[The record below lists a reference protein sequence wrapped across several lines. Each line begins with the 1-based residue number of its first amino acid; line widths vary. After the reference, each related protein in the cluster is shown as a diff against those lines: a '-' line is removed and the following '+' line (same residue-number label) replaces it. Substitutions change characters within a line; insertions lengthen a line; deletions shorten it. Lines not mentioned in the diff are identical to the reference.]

1 MNRNLFIREMHFN
14 SLSLIL
20 WIVVISILIAV
31 TMSVFPTFME
41 NQSKVM
47 GMINLIPKSALEFK
61 GVSDINDLNSVLGF
75 YSVNNIIYMMVLGS
89 IFSMV
94 LSCNILLKEEYNKT
108 AEYLLTRPLSRSTI
122 FLTKLTAIILQ
133 VLVLNIVTALVGY
146 ISMKVAFDGIFS
158 LNSFLI
164 LSFYTFL
171 LNLLF
176 VAIGFFISVFVKK
189 AKPITTMGIG
199 LVLFLYF
206 LFTISKITMNASDI
220 GYLSP
225 FKFVRTDVMSDD
237 YGLDL
242 WRLIY
247 FAGSSMIL
255 LLFAQK
261 YYQRKDIYI

>member
-1 MNRNLFIREMHFN
+1 
-14 SLSLIL
+14 
-20 WIVVISILIAV
+20 
-31 TMSVFPTFME
+31 
-41 NQSKVM
+41 
-47 GMINLIPKSALEFK
+47 
-61 GVSDINDLNSVLGF
+61 
-75 YSVNNIIYMMVLGS
+75 
-89 IFSMV
+89 
-94 LSCNILLKEEYNKT
+94 
-108 AEYLLTRPLSRSTI
+108 
-122 FLTKLTAIILQ
+122 
-133 VLVLNIVTALVGY
+133 
-146 ISMKVAFDGIFS
+146 MKVAFDGIFS

-255 LLFAQK
+255 LLIAFR

>member
-1 MNRNLFIREMHFN
+1 MA
-14 SLSLIL
+14 
-20 WIVVISILIAV
+20 VISILIAV
-31 TMSVFPTFME
+31 TMSVFPTFIE

-61 GVSDINDLNSVLGF
+61 GVSDISDLSSVLGF

-89 IFSMV
+89 IFSIV

-108 AEYLLTRPLSRSTI
+108 AEYLLTRPLSRASI
-122 FLTKLTAIILQ
+122 FLTKLMVVLLQ
-133 VLVLNIVTALVGY
+133 VLLLNFMTTLVGY
-146 ISMKVAFDGIFS
+146 ISMKLAFEGSFNIRA
-158 LNSFLI
+158 FLI

-171 LNLLF
+171 LNILF
-176 VAIGFFISVFVKK
+176 VALGIFISVFVRK
-189 AKPITTMGIG
+189 AKPVTTLGIG

-206 LFTISKITMNASDI
+206 LFTISKITTNASKI

-225 FKFVRTDVMSDD
+225 FKFVRTDVMSVNYD
-237 YGLDL
+237 LDL
-242 WRLIY
+242 WRLLY

-255 LLFAQK
+255 ILIAFR